1 MPVHED
7 PTRTRPSLDSQE
19 GQKASSWPTR
29 TSRWAQT
36 DGSLLTDRAMF
47 TNFTS
52 PRYLKFLSLP
62 CCGLADDFLF
72 YGGYGVEPPG
82 LVICSGIG
90 VLNCARMTATGP
102 FKLSAPGP
110 ASCCNK
116 MRMSVIECECMLN
129 LECVSKRHRSSKMV
143 AECKNRPGW
152 KS

>member
-102 FKLSAPGP
+102 FKVPAAPAPPGTTPATTGGGANRLHPLTSSGTQVGHQRGP
-110 ASCCNK
+110 TAQD
-116 MRMSVIECECMLN
+116 RRL
-129 LECVSKRHRSSKMV
+129 
-143 AECKNRPGW
+143 A
-152 KS
+152 